1 MALTPMMVEYMKT
14 KEQYS
19 DCILFYRLGDF
30 YEMFFDDAI
39 TVSRE
44 LELVLTGKNCGL
56 EERAPMCGIPHHA
69 AAAYIPR
76 LVNKGYKV
84 AICEQLE
91 DPKKAKG
98 IVKRGV
104 VKIIT
109 PGTFVDSNSNLDND
123 NTYLMAILEDE
134 DKIGLALSDI
144 STGEFKTTSF
154 KNIRMSL
161 LDEIAKVNPK
171 EIILDVNADEKL
183 INDIKGVSPA
193 LITKKDFNE
202 FFVSIDELKMQFSD
216 LEASGLDREREIT
229 SRVLLKYINETQMMS
244 LTNINLLEQYE
255 IINYMTIDSNS
266 RRNLELTESIREKT
280 KKGSL
285 LWVLD
290 KSATTMGG
298 RTLRRWIDE
307 PLIIKS
313 EIEKRLSGVSELF
326 SCIGLNEDL
335 RTALKEIYDIER
347 IVGKISNKNVNAKD
361 LLSLKASLIRIPQVK
376 SLLKDAKSEL
386 LTDYYE
392 NLDEL
397 TDVRTL
403 LENSIKEDP
412 SLTIKEGN
420 IIKTGYNAEVDELRQ
435 SKLHGKE
442 WIAALENREREF
454 TGIKSL
460 KVGYNKV
467 FGYYIEISKANFNS
481 IPEGRYIRKQTLTN
495 AERFITEELKTME
508 DKILGSEEKLV
519 NLEYELFMEVR
530 DEIEKHIGR
539 LKKSAR
545 IIANLDG
552 ISTLALVALENDYV
566 KPQINEEGII
576 EINEGRHPVVE
587 KVIGRGEFVSN
598 NTTLNQ
604 DDKELLLITGPNM
617 AGKSTYMR
625 QVALIT
631 LMAQIGS
638 FVPANFANISICD
651 KIFTRIGAS
660 DDLAGG
666 KSTFMV
672 EMWEVSNILKN
683 ATSKSLVLLDE
694 VGRGTST
701 YDGLSIA
708 WSVIEYITKNDHL
721 RCKTL
726 FATHYHELVKLEG
739 VLKGVKNYSVAVKKS
754 EDSVIFLRKII
765 EGGADESYGIEVAKL
780 AGLPDKVIERAREI
794 LCDLEG
800 NNKTDILNSDAVK
813 ESTVDF
819 EHSSSYEK
827 NNLPKE
833 SNEQSIPSVNDYEKR
848 EHEAEVAL
856 VNKINELSLKEKQ
869 LNDAINENNSLKEK
883 TSSLEDQLNKLKL
896 ELDHEKNTRKHKK
909 NENNDT
915 MQINFE
921 TIEKDSFIKEVSAID
936 ILSLNP
942 MEAMNTLYKLVS
954 ESKKLSK

>member
-30 YEMFFDDAI
+30 YEMFFDDAV

-91 DPKKAKG
+91 DPKKTKG

-109 PGTFVDSNSNLDND
+109 PGTFVDSNSNLEND
-123 NTYLMAILEDE
+123 NTYLMAIYEDE
-134 DKIGLALSDI
+134 DKIGVALSDI

-154 KNIRMSL
+154 KNIKMSL

-171 EIILDVNADEKL
+171 EILLDINADERL
-183 INDIKGVSPA
+183 INDIKGISPA

-202 FFVSIDELKMQFSD
+202 FLVTIDELKMQFSD
-216 LEASGLDREREIT
+216 LEASGLDKEREIT

-326 SCIGLNEDL
+326 SSIGFNEDL

-361 LLSLKASLIRIPQVK
+361 LLSLKASLSRIPQVK

-420 IIKTGYNAEVDELRQ
+420 IIKNGYNAEVDELRQ
-435 SKLHGKE
+435 SKIHGKE

-467 FGYYIEISKANFNS
+467 FGYYIEISKANFNL

-638 FVPANFANISICD
+638 FVPANSANISICD

-800 NNKTDILNSDAVK
+800 NNKTDILNSDVVK
-813 ESTVDF
+813 ENAVDF

-848 EHEAEVAL
+848 EQEAEIAL

-883 TSSLEDQLNKLKL
+883 TLSLEDQLNKLKL
-896 ELDHEKNTRKHKK
+896 ELDHERNLRKHKK
-909 NENNDT
+909 SDNNDT

>member
-91 DPKKAKG
+91 DPKQAKG

-109 PGTFVDSNSNLDND
+109 PGTFVDSNSNLEND
-123 NTYLMAILEDE
+123 NTYLMAIYEDE
-134 DKIGLALSDI
+134 DRIGVALSDI

-171 EIILDVNADEKL
+171 EILLDINASDSL

-202 FFVSIDELKMQFSD
+202 FVVSIDELKMQFSD
-216 LEASGLDREREIT
+216 LEASGLDAERDKT

-244 LTNINLLEQYE
+244 LTNINLLEQYD

-326 SCIGLNEDL
+326 SSIGFNEDL

-361 LLSLKASLIRIPQVK
+361 MLSLKASLNRIPQVK
-376 SLLKDAKSEL
+376 SLLKDASSNL
-386 LTDYYE
+386 LKEYYE

-397 TDVRTL
+397 DDVREL

-420 IIKTGYNAEVDELRQ
+420 IIKTGYNSEVDELRQ
-435 SKLHGKE
+435 SKIHGKE

-467 FGYYIEISKANFNS
+467 FGYYIEISKANFSS

-495 AERFITEELKTME
+495 AERYITEELKTME

-530 DEIEKHIGR
+530 DEIEKHIAR

-545 IIANLDG
+545 IIADLDG
-552 ISTLALVALENDYV
+552 VSTLALVALENDYV
-566 KPQINEEGII
+566 KPEINEEGII

-638 FVPANFANISICD
+638 FVPANSANISICD

-708 WSVIEYITKNDHL
+708 WSVIEYITKNQDL

-780 AGLPDKVIERAREI
+780 AGLPDKVISRAREI
-794 LCDLEG
+794 LEDLEG
-800 NNKTDILNSDAVK
+800 NNKSDITHSNVIREAAVDSMDSESFISSDEYK
-813 ESTVDF
+813 
-819 EHSSSYEK
+819 
-827 NNLPKE
+827 
-833 SNEQSIPSVNDYEKR
+833 KR
-848 EHEAEVAL
+848 EEEAEVAL
-856 VNKINELSLKEKQ
+856 MTKINELAVKEDE
-869 LNDAINENNSLKEK
+869 LNKALTENRELQEK
-883 TSSLEDQLNKLKL
+883 ITSHSDEINKLKTQL
-896 ELDHEKNTRKHKK
+896 EHEKKSHSHKK
-909 NENNDT
+909 AHADES

-921 TIEKDSFIKEVSAID
+921 TVEKDSFISELSSID

-954 ESKKLSK
+954 ESKKLIK

>member
-14 KEQYS
+14 KDEYS

-44 LELVLTGKNCGL
+44 LELVLTGKSCGL

-69 AAAYIPR
+69 AAAYVPR

-91 DPKKAKG
+91 DPKEAKG

-109 PGTFVDSNSNLDND
+109 PGTFVDSNSTLEND
-123 NTYLMAILEDE
+123 NTYLMAIYENDE
-134 DKIGLALSDI
+134 KVGIAISDI

-154 KNIRMSL
+154 DNIRISL
-161 LDEIAKVNPK
+161 LDEISKVSPK
-171 EIILDVNADEKL
+171 ELLVDENISERLLD
-183 INDIKGVSPA
+183 DIKGVTSA
-193 LITKKDFNE
+193 FISKKNFNE
-202 FFVSIDELKMQFSD
+202 FFVTKEELLEQFSD
-216 LEASGLDREREIT
+216 LEVAGLTKERNLAS
-229 SRVLLKYINETQMMS
+229 SVLLKYIYETQMMS

-255 IINYMTIDSNS
+255 IVNYMTIDGNS
-266 RRNLELTESIREKT
+266 RRNLELTESIREKS

-290 KSATTMGG
+290 KSATSMGG
-298 RTLRRWIDE
+298 RTLRKWIEE

-313 EIEKRLSGVSELF
+313 EIEKRLSGVNEAFNSISF
-326 SCIGLNEDL
+326 NEDL
-335 RTALKEIYDIER
+335 RMSLKEIYDIER

-361 LLSLKASLIRIPQVK
+361 MLSLKASLDKIPAVK
-376 SLLKDAKSEL
+376 ELLKYANSDL
-386 LTDYYE
+386 LKEYYE

-397 TDVRTL
+397 DDVRKL
-403 LENSIKEDP
+403 LEASIKEEP
-412 SLTIKEGN
+412 SLSIKEGN
-420 IIKTGYNAEVDELRQ
+420 IIKDGYNEEVDELRQ

-467 FGYYIEISKANFNS
+467 FGYYIEITKSNYDS
-481 IPEGRYIRKQTLTN
+481 IPEGRYVRKQTLAN
-495 AERFITEELKTME
+495 AERYITEELKVME
-508 DKILGSEEKLV
+508 DKILGSEERLI
-519 NLEYELFMEVR
+519 NLEYGLFSEIR
-530 DEIEKHIGR
+530 DTIEKEIAR

-545 IIANLDG
+545 IISNLDG

-566 KPQINEEGII
+566 KPEINEEGLI
-576 EINEGRHPVVE
+576 EIVDGRHPVVE

-598 NTTLNQ
+598 NTKLNQ
-604 DDKELLLITGPNM
+604 TDKELLLITGPNM

-625 QVALIT
+625 QVALIS

-638 FVPANFANISICD
+638 FVPAASANISICD

-708 WSVIEYITKNDHL
+708 WSVIEYITGNDKL

-739 VLKGVKNYSVAVKKS
+739 ILPGVKNYSVAVKKMK
-754 EDSVIFLRKII
+754 DSVIFLRKIV

-780 AGLPDKVIERAREI
+780 AGLPEAVIERAREI
-794 LCDLEG
+794 LLSIEG
-800 NNKTDILNSDAVK
+800 ENSFDIHKVTHGENS
-813 ESTVDF
+813 EF
-819 EHSSSYEK
+819 
-827 NNLPKE
+827 
-833 SNEQSIPSVNDYEKR
+833 KR
-848 EHEAEVAL
+848 EVAVDINNYNNEVI
-856 VNKINELSLKEKQ
+856 VTQKVSEIESEYVEEVKTENNI
-869 LNDAINENNSLKEK
+869 AINND
-883 TSSLEDQLNKLKL
+883 SSLENEHYAKESIKK
-896 ELDHEKNTRKHKK
+896 EENTQKKHKYK
-909 NENNDT
+909 DASNN
-915 MQINFE
+915 MQLDFAYM
-921 TIEKDSFIKEVSAID
+921 EKEAFLKEISEVD
-936 ILSLNP
+936 ILGLNP
-942 MEAMNTLYKLVS
+942 MEAMNTLYKLVA
-954 ESKKLSK
+954 EAKKLNN

>member
-30 YEMFFDDAI
+30 YEMFFEDAI

-91 DPKKAKG
+91 DPKQAKG

-109 PGTFVDSNSNLDND
+109 PGTFVDNNSNLEND
-123 NTYLMAILEDE
+123 NTYLMAIHEDGE
-134 DKIGLALSDI
+134 IIGIATSDI

-154 KNIRMSL
+154 SYSMASL
-161 LDEIAKVNPK
+161 LDEIAKLSPK
-171 EIILDVNADEKL
+171 EILLDENTSEDI
-183 INDIKGVSPA
+183 INEIKGVCSA
-193 LITKKDFNE
+193 LITKKNFNE
-202 FFVSIDELKMQFSD
+202 FLVSKEELIAQFSD
-216 LEASGLDREREIT
+216 LEAGALENLREIT
-229 SRVLLKYINETQMMS
+229 SRVLLKYIYETQMMS
-244 LTNINLLEQYE
+244 LSNINLLEQYE
-255 IINYMTIDSNS
+255 IVNYMVIDSNS

-285 LWVLD
+285 LWALD

-298 RTLRRWIDE
+298 RTIRRYIDE
-307 PLIIKS
+307 PLIVKS
-313 EIEKRLSGVSELF
+313 QIEKRLSGVEELYN
-326 SCIGLNEDL
+326 SIGFNEDL
-335 RTALKEIYDIER
+335 RRALKEIYDIER

-361 LLSLKASLIRIPQVK
+361 MLSLKASLEKIPELK
-376 SLLKDAKSEL
+376 ELLKYAKSDL
-386 LTDYYE
+386 LMEYYE

-397 TDVRTL
+397 SDVRTL
-403 LENSIKEDP
+403 LEDSIKEDP

-420 IIKTGYNAEVDELRQ
+420 IIKDKYNELVDELRDV
-435 SKLHGKE
+435 KLHGKE
-442 WIAALENREREF
+442 KIAALENEEREF

-467 FGYYIEISKANFNS
+467 FGYYIEISKANFDS
-481 IPEGRYIRKQTLTN
+481 IPEGRYIRKQTLAN
-495 AERFITEELKTME
+495 AERYITEDLKNLE
-508 DKILGSEEKLV
+508 NKILGSEEKLV
-519 NLEYELFMEVR
+519 NLEYDLFVEIR
-530 DEIEKHIGR
+530 DKVEKEIGR
-539 LKKSAR
+539 LKKAAR
-545 IIANLDG
+545 IISNLDAV
-552 ISTLALVALENDYV
+552 STLALVALENDYV
-566 KPQINEEGII
+566 KPKINEEGTI
-576 EINEGRHPVVE
+576 EIKDGRHPVVE
-587 KVIGRGEFVSN
+587 KVIGNGEFVSN
-598 NTTLNQ
+598 NTTCNQ
-604 DDKELLLITGPNM
+604 TDKELLLITGPNM

-638 FVPANFANISICD
+638 FVPAAEADISICD

-708 WSVIEYITKNDHL
+708 WSVIEYITKNKDL

-739 VLKGVKNYSVAVKKS
+739 ILPGVKNYSVAVKKTK
-754 EDSVIFLRKII
+754 DSVVFLRKII

-780 AGLPDKVIERAREI
+780 AGLPDEVIDRAREI

-800 NNKTDILNSDAVK
+800 ENKFDIENVSSFSEIKENEESFKEAAIDVNESRVIVEEKISSDASVN
-813 ESTVDF
+813 V
-819 EHSSSYEK
+819 YENK
-827 NNLPKE
+827 LDIDKSNNLKE
-833 SNEQSIPSVNDYEKR
+833 IEKQKQIIEELQNEIKQ
-848 EHEAEVAL
+848 
-856 VNKINELSLKEKQ
+856 LKE
-869 LNDAINENNSLKEK
+869 EK
-883 TSSLEDQLNKLKL
+883 YSK
-896 ELDHEKNTRKHKK
+896 KHKK
-909 NENNDT
+909 NTNDS
-915 MQINFE
+915 MQIGFDSL
-921 TIEKDSFIKEVSAID
+921 EKDSFIKEISKID
-936 ILSLNP
+936 ILGLNP
-942 MEAMNTLYKLVS
+942 MEAMNRLYKLVS
-954 ESKKLSK
+954 DSKKLSN

>member
-14 KEQYS
+14 KEEYN

-30 YEMFFDDAI
+30 YEMFFDDAL

-76 LVNKGYKV
+76 LVTKGYKV

-91 DPKKAKG
+91 DPKQSKG

-104 VKIIT
+104 VKVIT
-109 PGTFVDSNSNLDND
+109 PGTFIDSNSNLEND
-123 NTYLMAILEDE
+123 NTYLMVISEYE
-134 DKIGLALSDI
+134 DKFGIAMSDI

-154 KNIRMSL
+154 NNIKMSL
-161 LDEIAKVNPK
+161 LDEISKVSPK
-171 EIILDVNADEKL
+171 EILVDININEELLTEVNNVL
-183 INDIKGVSPA
+183 PV

-202 FFVSIDELKMQFSD
+202 FLVSKEELIEQFSD
-216 LEASGLDREREIT
+216 LEVSGLTIEREIP
-229 SRVLLKYINETQMMS
+229 SKVLLKYINETQKMS

-255 IINYMTIDSNS
+255 IINYMTIDGNS

-285 LWVLD
+285 LWVID
-290 KSATTMGG
+290 KSATSMGG
-298 RTLRRWIDE
+298 RTLRKWIDE
-307 PLIIKS
+307 PLIVKD
-313 EIEKRLSGVSELF
+313 EIEKRLSGVEEVFNS
-326 SCIGLNEDL
+326 IGFNEDL
-335 RTALKEIYDIER
+335 RSALKEIYDIER

-361 LLSLKASLIRIPQVK
+361 LLSLKSSLDKLPCIK
-376 SLLKDAKSEL
+376 ELLKNTSSEL
-386 LTDYYE
+386 LKGYYE

-397 TDVRTL
+397 IDVRDL
-403 LENSIKEDP
+403 LNDSIKEDP
-412 SLTIKEGN
+412 GLGLKEGN
-420 IIKTGYNAEVDELRQ
+420 IIKDGYNNLVDELRE

-467 FGYYIEISKANFNS
+467 FGYYIEISKSNYNS
-481 IPEGRYIRKQTLTN
+481 IPEGRYIRKQTLAN
-495 AERFITEELKTME
+495 AERFITEELKVME
-508 DKILGSEEKLV
+508 DKILGSEEKLI
-519 NLEYELFMEVR
+519 NLEYSIFVEIR
-530 DEIEKHIGR
+530 DKIEEEISR

-545 IIANLDG
+545 IISDLDG
-552 ISTLALVALENDYV
+552 ISTLALVALENDYI
-566 KPQINEEGII
+566 KP
-576 EINEGRHPVVE
+576 EINTDGLIKIIDGRHPVVE
-587 KVIGRGEFVSN
+587 KVIGKGDFVSN
-598 NTTLNQ
+598 NTALNQ
-604 DDKELLLITGPNM
+604 TDKELLLITGPNM

-631 LMAQIGS
+631 LMAQMGS
-638 FVPANFANISICD
+638 FVPATSANISICD

-683 ATSKSLVLLDE
+683 ATSNSLVLLDE

-708 WSVIEYITKNDHL
+708 WSVIEYITKNKDL

-739 VLKGVKNYSVAVKKS
+739 ILPGVKNYSVAVKKLK
-754 EDSVIFLRKII
+754 DSVVFLRKIV

-780 AGLPDKVIERAREI
+780 AGLPENVINRAREI
-794 LCDLEG
+794 LEDLEG
-800 NNKTDILNSDAVK
+800 KNTFDINKVSSCSMVSNNIKEIAVDSTKNAEDKVISNAQNIDVNETSCKDTTEEKILRVETQNA
-813 ESTVDF
+813 E
-819 EHSSSYEK
+819 YEETIK
-827 NNLPKE
+827 SLKSEITKLQE
-833 SNEQSIPSVNDYEKR
+833 SNKK
-848 EHEAEVAL
+848 H
-856 VNKINELSLKEKQ
+856 NK
-869 LNDAINENNSLKEK
+869 
-883 TSSLEDQLNKLKL
+883 
-896 ELDHEKNTRKHKK
+896 KHKDVS
-909 NENNDT
+909 NDN

-921 TIEKDSFIKEVSAID
+921 VMEKENFIKELSEVD
-936 ILSLNP
+936 ILNLNP
-942 MEAMNTLYKLVS
+942 MEAMNTLYRLVTNA
-954 ESKKLSK
+954 KKLQ

>member
-30 YEMFFDDAI
+30 YEMFFEDAI

-91 DPKKAKG
+91 DPKQAKG

-109 PGTFVDSNSNLDND
+109 PGTFVDNNSNLEND
-123 NTYLMAILEDE
+123 NTYLMAIHEDGE
-134 DKIGLALSDI
+134 IIGIATSDI

-154 KNIRMSL
+154 SYSMASL
-161 LDEIAKVNPK
+161 LDEIAKLSPK
-171 EIILDVNADEKL
+171 EILLDENTSEDI
-183 INDIKGVSPA
+183 INEIKGVCSA
-193 LITKKDFNE
+193 LITKKNFNE
-202 FFVSIDELKMQFSD
+202 FLVSKEELIAQFSD
-216 LEASGLDREREIT
+216 LEAGALENLREIT
-229 SRVLLKYINETQMMS
+229 SRVLLKYIYETQMMS
-244 LTNINLLEQYE
+244 LSNINLLEQYE
-255 IINYMTIDSNS
+255 IVNYMVIDSNS

-298 RTLRRWIDE
+298 RTIRRYIDE
-307 PLIIKS
+307 PLIVKS
-313 EIEKRLSGVSELF
+313 QIEKRLSGVEELYNSISF
-326 SCIGLNEDL
+326 NEDL
-335 RTALKEIYDIER
+335 RRALKEIYDIER

-361 LLSLKASLIRIPQVK
+361 MLSLKASLERIPELK
-376 SLLKDAKSEL
+376 ELLKYAKSDL
-386 LTDYYE
+386 LNEYYE

-397 TDVRTL
+397 SDVRTL
-403 LENSIKEDP
+403 LEDSIKEDP

-420 IIKTGYNAEVDELRQ
+420 IIKDKYNELVDELRDV
-435 SKLHGKE
+435 KLHGKE
-442 WIAALENREREF
+442 KIAALENEEREF

-467 FGYYIEISKANFNS
+467 FGYYIEISKANFYS
-481 IPEGRYIRKQTLTN
+481 IPEGRYIRKQTLAN
-495 AERFITEELKTME
+495 AERYITEDLKNLE
-508 DKILGSEEKLV
+508 NKILGSEEKLV
-519 NLEYELFMEVR
+519 NLEYDLFVEIR
-530 DEIEKHIGR
+530 DKVEKEIGR
-539 LKKSAR
+539 LKKAAR
-545 IIANLDG
+545 IISNLDAV
-552 ISTLALVALENDYV
+552 STLALVALENDYV
-566 KPQINEEGII
+566 KPKINEEGTI
-576 EINEGRHPVVE
+576 EIKDGRHPVVE
-587 KVIGRGEFVSN
+587 KVIGNGEFVSN
-598 NTTLNQ
+598 NTTCNQ
-604 DDKELLLITGPNM
+604 TDKELLLITGPNM

-638 FVPANFANISICD
+638 FVPAAEADISICD

-708 WSVIEYITKNDHL
+708 WSVIEYITKNKDL

-739 VLKGVKNYSVAVKKS
+739 ILPGVKNYSVAVKKTK
-754 EDSVIFLRKII
+754 DSVVFLRKII

-780 AGLPDKVIERAREI
+780 AGLPDEVIDRAREI

-800 NNKTDILNSDAVK
+800 ENKFDIENVSSFSEIKENEESFKEAAIDVNESRVIVEEKISSDASVN
-813 ESTVDF
+813 V
-819 EHSSSYEK
+819 YENK
-827 NNLPKE
+827 LDIDKSNNLKE
-833 SNEQSIPSVNDYEKR
+833 IEKQKQIIEELQNEIKQ
-848 EHEAEVAL
+848 
-856 VNKINELSLKEKQ
+856 LKE
-869 LNDAINENNSLKEK
+869 EK
-883 TSSLEDQLNKLKL
+883 YSK
-896 ELDHEKNTRKHKK
+896 KHKK
-909 NENNDT
+909 NTNDS
-915 MQINFE
+915 MQIGFDSL
-921 TIEKDSFIKEVSAID
+921 EKDSFIEEISKID
-936 ILSLNP
+936 ILGLNP

-954 ESKKLSK
+954 DSKKLIN

>member
-14 KEQYS
+14 KEEYS

-91 DPKKAKG
+91 DPKEAKG

-109 PGTFVDSNSNLDND
+109 PGTFIDANSSLEND
-123 NTYLMAILEDE
+123 NTYLMTIYESDE
-134 DKIGLALSDI
+134 KIGLAVSDI

-154 KNIRMSL
+154 DNIKITL
-161 LDEIAKVNPK
+161 LDEISKVAPK
-171 EIILDVNADEKL
+171 EILVDKNISQSL
-183 INDIKGVSPA
+183 IDDIKGITTA
-193 LITKKDFNE
+193 LITEKDFNE
-202 FFVSIDELKMQFSD
+202 FIVSKEEIIDQFSD
-216 LEASGLDREREIT
+216 LEVSGLVNEREIS
-229 SRVLLKYINETQMMS
+229 SRVLLKYIYETQKMS

-255 IINYMTIDSNS
+255 IINYMTIDGNS
-266 RRNLELTESIREKT
+266 RRNLELTESIREKS

-290 KSATTMGG
+290 KSATSMGG
-298 RTLRRWIDE
+298 RTIRKWIEE

-313 EIEKRLSGVSELF
+313 EIEKRLSGVSEAF
-326 SCIGLNEDL
+326 SSISFNEDL
-335 RTALKEIYDIER
+335 RSSLKDIYDIER

-361 LLSLKASLIRIPQVK
+361 MLSLKASLDKLPSIK
-376 SLLKDAKSEL
+376 ELLGTANSEL
-386 LTDYYE
+386 LKEYYE
-392 NLDEL
+392 DLDEL
-397 TDVRTL
+397 SDIREL
-403 LENSIKEDP
+403 LESSIKEEP
-412 SLTIKEGN
+412 SLSIKEGN
-420 IIKTGYNAEVDELRQ
+420 IIKDGYNSEVDELRQ

-467 FGYYIEISKANFNS
+467 FGYYIEISKSNYNS
-481 IPEGRYIRKQTLTN
+481 IPEGRYVRKQTLAN
-495 AERFITEELKTME
+495 AERYITEELKIME
-508 DKILGSEEKLV
+508 DKILGAEEKLI
-519 NLEYELFMEVR
+519 NLEYSLFTDIR
-530 DEIEKHIGR
+530 DSIEKEIAR

-545 IIANLDG
+545 IISNLDG
-552 ISTLALVALENDYV
+552 ISTLALIALENDYI
-566 KPQINEEGII
+566 KPEINEDGII
-576 EINEGRHPVVE
+576 EIVDGRHPVVE

-604 DDKELLLITGPNM
+604 NDKELLLITGPNM

-638 FVPANFANISICD
+638 FVPASSANISICD

-708 WSVIEYITKNDHL
+708 WSVIEYITGNENL

-739 VLKGVKNYSVAVKKS
+739 VLPGVKNYSVAVKKMK
-754 EDSVIFLRKII
+754 DSVIFLRKIV

-780 AGLPDKVIERAREI
+780 AGLPDDVINRAKEI
-794 LCDLEG
+794 LLGLEG
-800 NNKTDILNSDAVK
+800 ENNFDIHKVTNT
-813 ESTVDF
+813 EII
-819 EHSSSYEK
+819 E
-827 NNLPKE
+827 N
-833 SNEQSIPSVNDYEKR
+833 
-848 EHEAEVAL
+848 EVA
-856 VNKINELSLKEKQ
+856 VDINGGSSVVTITEKACESKSQ
-869 LNDAINENNSLKEK
+869 YIEK
-883 TSSLEDQLNKLKL
+883 VEA
-896 ELDHEKNTRKHKK
+896 
-909 NENNDT
+909 
-915 MQINFE
+915 
-921 TIEKDSFIKEVSAID
+921 KDSFDKAESDKADYRIDEKTENSSKKHKNKESSNNMQLDFTFIEKEAFLKEVSEVD

-942 MEAMNTLYKLVS
+942 MEAMNTLYKLVA
-954 ESKKLSK
+954 EAKKLK

>member
-91 DPKKAKG
+91 DPKQAKG

-109 PGTFVDSNSNLDND
+109 PGTFVDSNSNLEND
-123 NTYLMAILEDE
+123 NTYLMSIYEDVE
-134 DKIGLALSDI
+134 KIGISTSDI

-171 EIILDVNADEKL
+171 EILLDVNASESL
-183 INDIKGVSPA
+183 INDIKGISSA
-193 LITKKDFNE
+193 LITKKDFSD
-202 FFVSIDELKMQFSD
+202 FIVSFDELKEQFSD
-216 LEASGLDREREIT
+216 LEVSGLDNERELT

-313 EIEKRLSGVSELF
+313 EIEKRLSGVEEIFNSISF
-326 SCIGLNEDL
+326 NDDL

-347 IVGKISNKNVNAKD
+347 IVGKISNQNVNAKD
-361 LLSLKASLIRIPQVK
+361 MLSLKSSLSRIPEIK
-376 SLLKDAKSEL
+376 ELLKYAKSPL
-386 LTDYYE
+386 LCEYYD
-392 NLDEL
+392 NLDTL
-397 TDVRTL
+397 DDVRDL
-403 LENSIKEDP
+403 LEKSIKEDP

-420 IIKTGYNAEVDELRQ
+420 IIKDGYNDEVDELRQ
-435 SKLHGKE
+435 SKIHGKE

-467 FGYYIEISKANFNS
+467 FGYYIEISKANFSS

-495 AERFITEELKTME
+495 AERYITEELKVME

-519 NLEYELFMEVR
+519 NLEYALFMEVR
-530 DEIEKHIGR
+530 NEVEKHIAR

-545 IIANLDG
+545 IISDLDG
-552 ISTLALVALENDYV
+552 VSTLALIALENDYV
-566 KPQINEEGII
+566 KPEINETGII
-576 EINEGRHPVVE
+576 QINEGRHPVVE

-598 NTTLNQ
+598 NTILND

-638 FVPANFANISICD
+638 FVPAVSANISICD

-708 WSVIEYITKNDHL
+708 WSVIEYI
-721 RCKTL
+721 
-726 FATHYHELVKLEG
+726 
-739 VLKGVKNYSVAVKKS
+739 
-754 EDSVIFLRKII
+754 
-765 EGGADESYGIEVAKL
+765 
-780 AGLPDKVIERAREI
+780 
-794 LCDLEG
+794 
-800 NNKTDILNSDAVK
+800 
-813 ESTVDF
+813 
-819 EHSSSYEK
+819 
-827 NNLPKE
+827 
-833 SNEQSIPSVNDYEKR
+833 
-848 EHEAEVAL
+848 
-856 VNKINELSLKEKQ
+856 
-869 LNDAINENNSLKEK
+869 
-883 TSSLEDQLNKLKL
+883 
-896 ELDHEKNTRKHKK
+896 KK
-909 NENNDT
+909 N
-915 MQINFE
+915 
-921 TIEKDSFIKEVSAID
+921 A
-936 ILSLNP
+936 
-942 MEAMNTLYKLVS
+942 
-954 ESKKLSK
+954 

>member
-14 KEQYS
+14 KEEYN

-30 YEMFFDDAI
+30 YEMFFDDAL

-76 LVNKGYKV
+76 LVTKGYKV

-91 DPKKAKG
+91 DPKQSKG

-104 VKIIT
+104 VKVIT
-109 PGTFVDSNSNLDND
+109 PGTFIDSNSNLEND
-123 NTYLMAILEDE
+123 NTYLMVISEYE
-134 DKIGLALSDI
+134 DKFGIAMSDI

-154 KNIRMSL
+154 NNIKMSL
-161 LDEIAKVNPK
+161 LDEISKVSPK
-171 EIILDVNADEKL
+171 EILVD
-183 INDIKGVSPA
+183 ININEELLTEINNVLPV

-202 FFVSIDELKMQFSD
+202 FLVSKEELIEQFSD
-216 LEASGLDREREIT
+216 LEVSGLTIEREIP
-229 SRVLLKYINETQMMS
+229 SKVLLKYINETQKMS

-255 IINYMTIDSNS
+255 IINYMTIDGNS

-285 LWVLD
+285 LWVID
-290 KSATTMGG
+290 KSATSMGG
-298 RTLRRWIDE
+298 RTLRKWIDE
-307 PLIIKS
+307 PLIVKD
-313 EIEKRLSGVSELF
+313 EIEKRLSGVEEVFNS
-326 SCIGLNEDL
+326 IGFNEDL
-335 RTALKEIYDIER
+335 RSALKEIYDIER

-361 LLSLKASLIRIPQVK
+361 LLSLKSSLDKLPCIK
-376 SLLKDAKSEL
+376 ELLKNTSSEL
-386 LTDYYE
+386 LKGYYE

-397 TDVRTL
+397 IDVRDL
-403 LENSIKEDP
+403 LNDSIKEDP
-412 SLTIKEGN
+412 GLGLKEGN
-420 IIKTGYNAEVDELRQ
+420 IIKDGYNNLVDELRE

-467 FGYYIEISKANFNS
+467 FGYYIEISKSNYNS
-481 IPEGRYIRKQTLTN
+481 IPEGRYIRKQTLAN
-495 AERFITEELKTME
+495 AERFITEELKVME
-508 DKILGSEEKLV
+508 DKILGSEEKLI
-519 NLEYELFMEVR
+519 NLEYSIFVEIR
-530 DEIEKHIGR
+530 DKIEEEISR

-545 IIANLDG
+545 IISDLDG
-552 ISTLALVALENDYV
+552 ISTLALVALENDYI
-566 KPQINEEGII
+566 KP
-576 EINEGRHPVVE
+576 EINTDGLIKIIDGRHPVVE
-587 KVIGRGEFVSN
+587 KVIGKGDFVSN
-598 NTTLNQ
+598 NTALNQ
-604 DDKELLLITGPNM
+604 TDKELLLITGPNM

-631 LMAQIGS
+631 LMAQMGS
-638 FVPANFANISICD
+638 FVPATSANISICD

-683 ATSKSLVLLDE
+683 ATSNSLVLLDE

-708 WSVIEYITKNDHL
+708 WSVIEYITKNKDL

-739 VLKGVKNYSVAVKKS
+739 ILPGVKNYSVAVKKLK
-754 EDSVIFLRKII
+754 DSVVFLRKIV

-780 AGLPDKVIERAREI
+780 AGLPENVINRARKILEDLECKNTFDINKVSSCSMVSNNTKEIAVDSTKNEEDKVISNAQNIDVNETSCKDTTKEKILRVETQNAEYEETIKSLKSEI
-794 LCDLEG
+794 TKLQ
-800 NNKTDILNSDAVK
+800 
-813 ESTVDF
+813 
-819 EHSSSYEK
+819 
-827 NNLPKE
+827 E
-833 SNEQSIPSVNDYEKR
+833 SNKK
-848 EHEAEVAL
+848 H
-856 VNKINELSLKEKQ
+856 NK
-869 LNDAINENNSLKEK
+869 
-883 TSSLEDQLNKLKL
+883 
-896 ELDHEKNTRKHKK
+896 KHKDVS
-909 NENNDT
+909 NDN

-921 TIEKDSFIKEVSAID
+921 VMEKENFIKELSEVD
-936 ILSLNP
+936 ILNLNP
-942 MEAMNTLYKLVS
+942 MEAMNTLYRLVTDA
-954 ESKKLSK
+954 KKLQ

>member
-14 KEQYS
+14 KEEYN

-30 YEMFFDDAI
+30 YEMFFEDAI

-76 LVNKGYKV
+76 LISKGYKV

-91 DPKKAKG
+91 DPKEAKG

-109 PGTFVDSNSNLDND
+109 PGTFIDSNSSIEND
-123 NTYLMAILEDE
+123 NTYLMAIHIND
-134 DKIGLALSDI
+134 DKIGISISDI

-154 KNIRMSL
+154 DNIRISL
-161 LDEIAKVNPK
+161 LDEIAKVSPK
-171 EIILDVNADEKL
+171 EILVDEKL
-183 INDIKGVSPA
+183 SEDILGDIKGITSA
-193 LITKKDFNE
+193 LISKKNYDE
-202 FFVSIDELKMQFSD
+202 FLVSKEELIAQFS
-216 LEASGLDREREIT
+216 EMEVAGLTYEREIT
-229 SRVLLKYINETQMMS
+229 SSVLLKYIYETQKMS

-255 IINYMTIDSNS
+255 IINYMTIDGNS
-266 RRNLELTESIREKT
+266 RRNLELTESIREKN

-290 KSATTMGG
+290 KSATSMGG
-298 RTLRRWIDE
+298 RTIRKWIEE

-313 EIEKRLSGVSELF
+313 EIEKRLNGVNEAF
-326 SCIGLNEDL
+326 SSISFNEDL

-361 LLSLKASLIRIPQVK
+361 MLSLKASLEKIPMIKQLL
-376 SLLKDAKSEL
+376 SDRNSALLKE
-386 LTDYYE
+386 YFE
-392 NLDEL
+392 ELDEL
-397 TDVRTL
+397 TDIKDL
-403 LENSIKEDP
+403 LDSSIKEEP
-412 SLTIKEGN
+412 SLSIKEGN
-420 IIKTGYNAEVDELRQ
+420 IIRDGYNSEVDELRQ

-442 WIAALENREREF
+442 WIAALENRERDF

-467 FGYYIEISKANFNS
+467 FGYFIEISKSNYSS
-481 IPEGRYIRKQTLTN
+481 IPEGRYVRKQTLSN
-495 AERFITEELKTME
+495 AERYITEELKVME
-508 DKILGSEEKLV
+508 DKILGAEEKLI
-519 NLEYELFMEVR
+519 NLEYALFTDIR
-530 DEIEKHIGR
+530 DRIEKEISR
-539 LKKSAR
+539 LKQSAR
-545 IIANLDG
+545 IISNLDG

-566 KPQINEEGII
+566 KPELNEEGVI
-576 EINEGRHPVVE
+576 EIIDGRHPVVE

-604 DDKELLLITGPNM
+604 SDKELLLITGPNM

-638 FVPANFANISICD
+638 FIPAANANISICD

-708 WSVIEYITKNDHL
+708 WSVIEYITGNENL

-739 VLKGVKNYSVAVKKS
+739 ILHGVKNYSVAVKKMK
-754 EDSVIFLRKII
+754 DSVIFLRKIV

-780 AGLPDKVIERAREI
+780 AGLPEAVINRAKEI
-794 LCDLEG
+794 LLSLEG
-800 NNKTDILNSDAVK
+800 ENNFDIHKVTNSEIKENEAAVDIVAETVSESKNEYIEEIKYENETSTKVEFKEETKHKKHKEKEASNNMQLDFSYMEKEALLKEISEVDILN
-813 ESTVDF
+813 
-819 EHSSSYEK
+819 
-827 NNLPKE
+827 
-833 SNEQSIPSVNDYEKR
+833 
-848 EHEAEVAL
+848 
-856 VNKINELSLKEKQ
+856 
-869 LNDAINENNSLKEK
+869 
-883 TSSLEDQLNKLKL
+883 
-896 ELDHEKNTRKHKK
+896 
-909 NENNDT
+909 
-915 MQINFE
+915 
-921 TIEKDSFIKEVSAID
+921 
-936 ILSLNP
+936 LNP
-942 MEAMNTLYKLVS
+942 MEAMNTLYRLIG
-954 ESKKLSK
+954 EAKKLNN

>member
-30 YEMFFDDAI
+30 YEMFFEDAI

-91 DPKKAKG
+91 DPKQAKG

-109 PGTFVDSNSNLDND
+109 PGTFVDNNSNLEND
-123 NTYLMAILEDE
+123 NTYLMVIHEDGEAIG
-134 DKIGLALSDI
+134 IATSDI

-154 KNIRMSL
+154 SYSLASL
-161 LDEIAKVNPK
+161 LDEIAKLSPK
-171 EIILDVNADEKL
+171 EILLDENTSEDF
-183 INDIKGVSPA
+183 INEIKGVCPS
-193 LITKKDFNE
+193 LITKKNFNE
-202 FFVSIDELKMQFSD
+202 FLVSKEELINQFSD
-216 LEASGLDREREIT
+216 LEAGALKNEREIT
-229 SRVLLKYINETQMMS
+229 SRVLLKYIYETQMMS
-244 LTNINLLEQYE
+244 LSNINLLEQYE
-255 IINYMTIDSNS
+255 IVNYMVIDSNS
-266 RRNLELTESIREKT
+266 RRNLELIESIREKT

-298 RTLRRWIDE
+298 RTIRRYIDE
-307 PLIIKS
+307 PLIVKS
-313 EIEKRLSGVSELF
+313 QIEKRLSGVEELYNSISF
-326 SCIGLNEDL
+326 NEDL
-335 RTALKEIYDIER
+335 RRALKEIYDIER

-361 LLSLKASLIRIPQVK
+361 MLSLKASLEKIPELK
-376 SLLKDAKSEL
+376 ELLKYAKSDL
-386 LTDYYE
+386 LKEYYE

-397 TDVRTL
+397 SDVRTL
-403 LENSIKEDP
+403 LEDSIKEDP

-420 IIKTGYNAEVDELRQ
+420 IIKDKYNEVVDELRDV
-435 SKLHGKE
+435 KIHGKE
-442 WIAALENREREF
+442 KIAALENEEREF

-467 FGYYIEISKANFNS
+467 FGYYIEISKANFDS
-481 IPEGRYIRKQTLTN
+481 IPEGRYIRKQTLAN
-495 AERFITEELKTME
+495 AERYITEDLKNLE
-508 DKILGSEEKLV
+508 NKILGSEEKLV
-519 NLEYELFMEVR
+519 NLEYDLFVEIR
-530 DEIEKHIGR
+530 DKVEKEIGR
-539 LKKSAR
+539 LKKAAR
-545 IIANLDG
+545 IISNLDAV
-552 ISTLALVALENDYV
+552 STLALVALENDYV
-566 KPQINEEGII
+566 KPKINEEGTI
-576 EINEGRHPVVE
+576 EIKDGRHPVVE
-587 KVIGRGEFVSN
+587 KVIGNGEFVSN
-598 NTTLNQ
+598 NTTCNQ
-604 DDKELLLITGPNM
+604 SDKELLLITGPNM

-638 FVPANFANISICD
+638 FVPASDADISICD

-708 WSVIEYITKNDHL
+708 WSVIEYITKNKDL

-739 VLKGVKNYSVAVKKS
+739 ILPGVKNYSVAVKKTN
-754 EDSVIFLRKII
+754 DSVVFLRKII

-780 AGLPDKVIERAREI
+780 AGLPDAVINRAREI
-794 LCDLEG
+794 LSDLEG
-800 NNKTDILNSDAVK
+800 ENKFDIENVSNFSEVK
-813 ESTVDF
+813 EDVECLKEAAVDIN
-819 EHSSSYEK
+819 EENNENKEKIKNDENINKSEKTQNIEEINNLKEIENQKQIIEKLQNEIKQLKEEKHSKKHK
-827 NNLPKE
+827 NN
-833 SNEQSIPSVNDYEKR
+833 ND
-848 EHEAEVAL
+848 
-856 VNKINELSLKEKQ
+856 S
-869 LNDAINENNSLKEK
+869 
-883 TSSLEDQLNKLKL
+883 
-896 ELDHEKNTRKHKK
+896 
-909 NENNDT
+909 
-915 MQINFE
+915 MQIGFDSL
-921 TIEKDSFIKEVSAID
+921 EKDSFIKEISEID
-936 ILSLNP
+936 ILGLNP
-942 MEAMNTLYKLVS
+942 MEAMNTLYKLVYD
-954 ESKKLSK
+954 SKKLNK

>member
-30 YEMFFDDAI
+30 YEMFFEDAI
-39 TVSRE
+39 TVSKE

-91 DPKKAKG
+91 DPKQAKG

-109 PGTFVDSNSNLDND
+109 PGTFVDNNSNLEND
-123 NTYLMAILEDE
+123 NTYLMAIHEDGE
-134 DKIGLALSDI
+134 IIGIATSDI

-154 KNIRMSL
+154 SYSMASL
-161 LDEIAKVNPK
+161 LDEIAKLSPK
-171 EIILDVNADEKL
+171 EILLDENTSEDI
-183 INDIKGVSPA
+183 INEIKGVCSA
-193 LITKKDFNE
+193 LITKKNFNE
-202 FFVSIDELKMQFSD
+202 FLVSKEELIAQFSD
-216 LEASGLDREREIT
+216 LEAGALENLREIT
-229 SRVLLKYINETQMMS
+229 SRVLLKYIYETQMMS
-244 LTNINLLEQYE
+244 LSNINLLEQYE
-255 IINYMTIDSNS
+255 IVNYMVIDSNS

-298 RTLRRWIDE
+298 RTIRRYIDE
-307 PLIIKS
+307 PLIVKS
-313 EIEKRLSGVSELF
+313 QIEKRLSGVEELYNSISF
-326 SCIGLNEDL
+326 NEDL
-335 RTALKEIYDIER
+335 RRALKEIYDIER

-361 LLSLKASLIRIPQVK
+361 MLSLKASLERIPELK
-376 SLLKDAKSEL
+376 ELLKYAKSDL
-386 LTDYYE
+386 LNEYYE

-397 TDVRTL
+397 SDVRTL
-403 LENSIKEDP
+403 LEDSIKEDP

-420 IIKTGYNAEVDELRQ
+420 IIKDKYNELVDELRDV
-435 SKLHGKE
+435 KLHGKE
-442 WIAALENREREF
+442 KIAALENEEREF

-467 FGYYIEISKANFNS
+467 FGYYIEISKANFDS
-481 IPEGRYIRKQTLTN
+481 IPEGRYIRKQTLAN
-495 AERFITEELKTME
+495 AERYITEDLKNLE
-508 DKILGSEEKLV
+508 NKILGSEEKLV
-519 NLEYELFMEVR
+519 NLEYDLFVEIR
-530 DEIEKHIGR
+530 DKVEKEIGR
-539 LKKSAR
+539 LKKAAR
-545 IIANLDG
+545 IISNLDAV
-552 ISTLALVALENDYV
+552 STLALVALENDYV
-566 KPQINEEGII
+566 KPKINEEGTI
-576 EINEGRHPVVE
+576 EIKDGRHPVVE
-587 KVIGRGEFVSN
+587 KVIGNGEFVSN
-598 NTTLNQ
+598 NTTCNQ
-604 DDKELLLITGPNM
+604 TDKELLLITGPNM

-631 LMAQIGS
+631 LMAQIRS
-638 FVPANFANISICD
+638 FVPAAEADISICD

-708 WSVIEYITKNDHL
+708 WSVIEYITKNKDL

-739 VLKGVKNYSVAVKKS
+739 ILPGVKNYSVAVKKTK
-754 EDSVIFLRKII
+754 DSVVFLRKII

-780 AGLPDKVIERAREI
+780 AGLPDEVIDRAREI

-800 NNKTDILNSDAVK
+800 ENKFDIENVSSFSEIKENEESFKEAAIDVNESRVIVEEKISSDASVN
-813 ESTVDF
+813 V
-819 EHSSSYEK
+819 YENK
-827 NNLPKE
+827 LDIDKSNNLKE
-833 SNEQSIPSVNDYEKR
+833 IEKQKQIIEELQNEIKQ
-848 EHEAEVAL
+848 
-856 VNKINELSLKEKQ
+856 LKE
-869 LNDAINENNSLKEK
+869 EK
-883 TSSLEDQLNKLKL
+883 YSK
-896 ELDHEKNTRKHKK
+896 KHKK
-909 NENNDT
+909 NTNDS
-915 MQINFE
+915 MQIGFDSL
-921 TIEKDSFIKEVSAID
+921 EKDSFIEEISKID
-936 ILSLNP
+936 ILGLNP

-954 ESKKLSK
+954 DSKKLIN

>member
-1 MALTPMMVEYMKT
+1 MALTPMMAEYMKT

-30 YEMFFDDAI
+30 YEMFFEDAI

-76 LVNKGYKV
+76 LINKGYKV

-91 DPKKAKG
+91 DPKQAKG

-109 PGTFVDSNSNLDND
+109 PGTFVDSNSNLEND
-123 NTYLMAILEDE
+123 NTYLMSIIENE
-134 DKIGLALSDI
+134 NKIGIATSDI

-154 KNIRMSL
+154 NNIRMSL
-161 LDEIAKVNPK
+161 LDEIAKINPK
-171 EIILDVNADEKL
+171 EILLDINASESL
-183 INDIKGVSPA
+183 INDIKEISPV
-193 LITKKDFNE
+193 LITKKDFKN
-202 FFVSIDELKMQFSD
+202 FLVSVDELKSQFSD
-216 LEASGLDREREIT
+216 MEVSGLDEERQLT

-255 IINYMTIDSNS
+255 IINYMTIDINS
-266 RRNLELTESIREKT
+266 RRNLELTESIREKS

-290 KSATTMGG
+290 KSATSMGG
-298 RTLRRWIDE
+298 RTIRRWIDE

-313 EIEKRLSGVSELF
+313 EIEKRLDGVEEIYNSISF
-326 SCIGLNEDL
+326 NEDL
-335 RTALKEIYDIER
+335 RNALKEIYDIER
-347 IVGKISNKNVNAKD
+347 IVGKISNQNVNAKD
-361 LLSLKASLIRIPQVK
+361 MLSLKSSLNRLPEIK
-376 SLLKDAKSEL
+376 ELLKYAKSPL
-386 LTDYYE
+386 LAEYYE
-392 NLDEL
+392 NLDTL
-397 TDVRTL
+397 DDIRIL
-403 LENSIKEDP
+403 LEKSIKEEP

-420 IIKTGYNAEVDELRQ
+420 IIKDGYNNEVDELRQ

-467 FGYYIEISKANFNS
+467 FGYYIEISKANFSS

-495 AERFITEELKTME
+495 AERYITEELKVME

-519 NLEYELFMEVR
+519 NLEYSLFMEIRNEV
-530 DEIEKHIGR
+530 EKHIAR

-545 IIANLDG
+545 VISDLDG
-552 ISTLALVALENDYV
+552 ISTLALIALENDYV
-566 KPQINEEGII
+566 KPTINEDGII
-576 EINEGRHPVVE
+576 EINDGRHPVVE

-598 NTTLNQ
+598 NTVLNQ

-638 FVPANFANISICD
+638 FVPAVSANVSICD

-708 WSVIEYITKNDHL
+708 WSVIEYITKNESL

-739 VLKGVKNYSVAVKKS
+739 TIKGVKNYSVAVKKND
-754 EDSVIFLRKII
+754 DSVIFLRKII

-780 AGLPDKVIERAREI
+780 AGLPNAVIERAREI
-794 LCDLEG
+794 LLDLEG
-800 NNKTDILNSDAVK
+800 DNKFDINRVSSFKDKLEEIALDK
-813 ESTVDF
+813 ENFNDSNKII
-819 EHSSSYEK
+819 EEIQNYEK
-827 NNLPKE
+827 QIN
-833 SNEQSIPSVNDYEKR
+833 
-848 EHEAEVAL
+848 EAEKAL
-856 VNKINELSLKEKQ
+856 IEKINELSIKDDELKKYEYENKQYQNNIFKLQNDISILKAEINKEKHK
-869 LNDAINENNSLKEK
+869 INN
-883 TSSLEDQLNKLKL
+883 
-896 ELDHEKNTRKHKK
+896 KNTHLDDK
-909 NENNDT
+909 
-915 MQINFE
+915 MQINFD
-921 TIEKDSFIKEVSAID
+921 TFEKDNFINSISETD

-942 MEAMNTLYKLVS
+942 MEAMNMLYKLVG
-954 ESKKLSK
+954 EAKKLIK